1 MTHVSKNGLLLT
13 IQVKNKI
20 VVLRGLH
27 HENRNNQKIIA
38 TIWLVQ
44 RTNNSGLP
52 NGSAVVHSG
61 SISNIDATTLL
72 EPE

>member
-13 IQVKNKI
+13 IHAKNKI
-20 VVLRGLH
+20 VVNRGLH
-27 HENRNNQKIIA
+27 HENRTNQKIIA

-44 RTNNSGLP
+44 RTNNSGLR
-52 NGSAVVHSG
+52 NGSAVMHSG
-61 SISNIDATTLL
+61 AISNIAVTPLL